1 MKFDIKRAF
10 IMSLLIIILFQRIA
24 VSFAEDTQFQ
34 VESTTLQVYRDGLVR
49 VTQTLIVNEIIPVLT
64 LPLFSSSVDTL
75 IVLDENQ
82 TFLDYKIEG
91 YNLSVFSLGTTKVL
105 LQYYTQYLTRKDFDV
120 WSLIVN
126 SPYNVTVILPEE
138 STVIFLSGTP
148 TSIDSEDNKL
158 SLSLF
163 PSQWEISYIFQL
175 DPPAAEFQ
183 ISELEVK
190 PLEVIVD
197 EEVTISIKINN
208 VGGQIGFQELVLKI
222 NQIIEETR
230 TVTLE
235 KGASTVAEFKVT
247 KQTPGTYKVDLA
259 NLASEFIVK
268 EASPNGG
275 TSNGEPYNE
284 EPSNGEPFNGNPS
297 NVIQVEYIMAS
308 VLIIVAV
315 LIAFFLFL
323 RRREYDVEKI
333 FKMHPQL
340 NTEEKDVIH
349 FLADNEGKVFESQI
363 REKFPEMPRTSLWRL
378 VKRLET
384 LEIIKVTKVGFENLV
399 KLKK

>member
-1 MKFDIKRAF
+1 MKFDIKRAIF
-10 IMSLLIIILFQRIA
+10 MNLLIIILFQCMA
-24 VSFAEDTQFQ
+24 VSFAEEAEFQ

-49 VTQTLIVNEIIPVLT
+49 VTQTLIVNETVPAIT
-64 LPLFSSSVDTL
+64 LPLFASSVDNL
-75 IVLDENQ
+75 FVLDENQ
-82 TFLDYKIEG
+82 TVLDYKIEG
-91 YNLSVFSLGTTKVL
+91 INLTVFSLGTTNVL
-105 LQYYTQYLTRKDFDV
+105 LQYDTQYLTRKDFDV
-120 WSLIVN
+120 WSLIVD
-126 SPYNVTVILPEE
+126 SPYNVTAVLPEE

-148 TSIDSEDNKL
+148 TSIDSENNKL

-163 PSQWEISYIFQL
+163 PSQWEISYIFPL

-190 PLEVIVD
+190 PLEAMIR

-208 VGGQIGFQELVLKI
+208 VGGQIGSHELVLKI

-235 KGASTVAEFKVT
+235 KGESTVAEFKVT

-259 NLASEFIVK
+259 NLASEFTVK
-268 EASPNGG
+268 EASP
-275 TSNGEPYNE
+275 NE
-284 EPSNGEPFNGNPS
+284 EPSNGEPSNGEPS
-297 NVIQVEYIMAS
+297 NGTPSNLIQVEYIIAS
-308 VLIIVAV
+308 VLVIVAV
-315 LIAFFLFL
+315 LVAIFLFL
-323 RRREYDVEKI
+323 RRRRYDVEKI
-333 FKMHPQL
+333 FKRHPQL
-340 NTEEKDVIH
+340 NTDEKDVIQ

-384 LEIIKVTKVGFENLV
+384 LEIIKVTKVGVENMV